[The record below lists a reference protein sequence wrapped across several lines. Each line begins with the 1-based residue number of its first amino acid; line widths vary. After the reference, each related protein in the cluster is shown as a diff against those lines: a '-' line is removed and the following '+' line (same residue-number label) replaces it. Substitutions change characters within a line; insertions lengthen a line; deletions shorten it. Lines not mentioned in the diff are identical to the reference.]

1 MRHKWLLEARR
12 QGEVM
17 ECEKGRGDKGWRIIN
32 GMRGLFTK
40 KRKKLS
46 LKVLSH
52 WKGKAADQLSFSF
65 CLFLTH
71 KLHTKTHS
79 MSPPHCKTVT
89 HTRTKLKRKEDE
101 AYCYCRASPPVST
114 VLSSSRF
121 VTTNQITVHVEKR
134 TKKKHPL
141 IKNYSNRLGAWW
153 LDDVCLMWRR
163 KRALHCCKFQYSLI
177 KMHAED

>member
-1 MRHKWLLEARR
+1 MRW
-12 QGEVM
+12 
-17 ECEKGRGDKGWRIIN
+17 GDY
-32 GMRGLFTK
+32 LQK

-153 LDDVCLMWRR
+153 LDDVFDVTSKTGSALLQVPVFTHKNACWRLN
-163 KRALHCCKFQYSLI
+163 AILNSHSLWS
-177 KMHAED
+177 